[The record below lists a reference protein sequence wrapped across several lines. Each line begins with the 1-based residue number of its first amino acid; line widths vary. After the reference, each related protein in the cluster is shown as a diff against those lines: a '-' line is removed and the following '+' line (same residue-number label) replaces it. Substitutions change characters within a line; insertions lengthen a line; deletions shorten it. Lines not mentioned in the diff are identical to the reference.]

1 MRRSNK
7 FVMLITAF
15 VFVISFM
22 ATNFAF
28 GTTMKTHAATG
39 NYFDH
44 QAVPAKATMGETIN
58 LPVPSTQNLIE
69 VTNPLGDKVELS
81 GATFTASMAGY
92 YNVDYYFKDGT
103 FYKGLK
109 IFVKAENPEFVI
121 PFGGAEIPTYIAKGT
136 AVKIPAAT
144 LAVYKADGTIDEDA
158 TADVNQIF
166 TITYKVMN
174 PTGTEDTLTVGGD
187 GYCTFTPNQAGSYF
201 VRYIAKSANQT
212 ISEDFTVKVQNEFE
226 DKDKPELTAPNVPSD
241 VNQKSKVTLPI
252 ASATD
257 NFDAKVKI
265 AISVTDKDNKPV
277 KGYNDDDPKDVKPT
291 TTDAIFDNSRNMS
304 FYTFLGETY
313 TVKYT
318 ATDDSGNSMEVVY
331 PITVADRQAPTF
343 DLEENIVP
351 SKWGKIV
358 KYGDS
363 DNPTTLADSK
373 IRFPAP
379 YAYDN
384 VTTEANLSYT
394 FTLKSPSGANFYVA
408 TVKGG
413 IVTLDPSYKDSS
425 VSASRESGM
434 TKSDY
439 FAFDV
444 NAYGASQT
452 LGEYVATYT
461 VKDEKNNSK
470 TETYR
475 VNITGTYEDYTMPE
489 LEIKNIPDFIFVG
502 DEFVPQSISA
512 YDKED
517 TTTVY
522 LDVVYDYKATGNGTD
537 RNDFF
542 DEDDSITFD
551 DEGVITINVTAK
563 DKVGNTV
570 TEKINI
576 QVIDPTI
583 VKQAPAIAYTVAA
596 ENLDGANIV
605 ADLDNGGLF
614 SLSSL
619 TVTGALDNYMGCE
632 IVVRAPAKNNAKTT
646 IDGVD
651 YYGTGVIVSSSSEF
665 VRTDNVSSKIEF
677 KSFSFKTTQIG
688 TYSVTIRAFDV
699 AGCSSF
705 TTLLV
710 NVTGSEFPYTPNETL
725 SVNTTVPTTLQLN
738 EAFAL
743 PKYTAQ
749 EGYQILTAITGPQYE
764 LKGNI
769 FTPKANGSYKI
780 SFCNYKDG
788 VKSPAKTFD
797 VTVTDTA
804 TPTFT
809 LLEEYSSYVKKWIEA
824 DYEKL
829 TGAERYAKMA
839 KVPAVSV
846 TSITGVTNLTVSVKD
861 KVNETVKTEMYE
873 GREYFKPVKD
883 GQYVITYTVKTLS
896 NTAYHDIKMFS
907 GDLVQPTW
915 KPGIMVAPAP
925 SYKVDDEFTF
935 SEILAED
942 ETTNDN
948 NITYYK
954 KLIGPDKS
962 ELYSDSSSKTTKKFT
977 FTKAGIYKVIYE
989 ATDEAGNKAIKEYTI
1004 SVTGKQ
1010 DGGINYQLLTTVL
1023 IIIVVIL
1030 IISVGAYMLFFRK
1043 QKERA

>member
-28 GTTMKTHAATG
+28 GTTMKTHAAT
-39 NYFDH
+39 NSFDNLV
-44 QAVPAKATMGETIN
+44 VPAKATMGQVIT
-58 LPVPSTQNLIE
+58 LPSPASTNSIE
-69 VTNPLGDKVELS
+69 VTNPNGDKVSLD
-81 GATFTASMAGY
+81 GTTTFTAAMAGY
-92 YNVDYYFKDGT
+92 YNVDYYFIDGT
-103 FYKGLK
+103 FYKGLR

-121 PFGGAEIPTYIAKGT
+121 PFGGADIPTYVKKGT
-136 AVKIPAAT
+136 AFNIPVVT
-144 LAVYKADGTIDEDA
+144 LAVYKADGTVDEDA
-158 TADVNQIF
+158 TKSVNQVF
-166 TITYKVMN
+166 TITYKVMK
-174 PTGTEDTLTVGGD
+174 PDGSEDTLSASG
-187 GYCTFTPNQAGSYF
+187 GYCTFTPALAGSYF

-212 ISEDFTVKVQNEFE
+212 ISKDFTVKVQEDFE

-252 ASATD
+252 ATATD
-257 NFDAKVKI
+257 NFDANVKI
-265 AISVTDKDNKPV
+265 AITVTDKDNKPV
-277 KGYNDDDPKDVKPT
+277 KGYNDDDPKNVTAKEE
-291 TTDAIFDNSRNMS
+291 DAIFDNSRNMS
-304 FYTFLGETY
+304 FYTFSGETY
-313 TVKYT
+313 SVKYS
-318 ATDDSGNSMEVVY
+318 ATDDNGNTMDVVY
-331 PITVADRQAPTF
+331 PITVADRQSPVF
-343 DLEENIVP
+343 DMEENIVP

-363 DNPTTLADSK
+363 DNPTELTDSK
-373 IRFPAP
+373 IKFPAP

-384 VTTEANLSYT
+384 VTAESNLTYT
-394 FTLKSPSGANFYVA
+394 FTLKNPSGINFYVA
-408 TVKGG
+408 TIKGG
-413 IVTLDPSYKDSS
+413 TVTTDPNYSNAS
-425 VSASRESGM
+425 VSPSRTSGM
-434 TKSDY
+434 SKTDY

-444 NAYGASQT
+444 NTYNISSQT

-461 VKDEKNNSK
+461 VRDEKNNSK
-470 TETYR
+470 TVSYN
-475 VNITGTYEDYTMPE
+475 VNVAGVYEDYTMPE
-489 LEIKNIPDFIFVG
+489 LEFKNIPDFIFVD

-522 LDVVYDYKATGNGTD
+522 LDVVYNYRADNGTT

-542 DEDDSITFD
+542 DEDDSITF
-551 DEGVITINVTAK
+551 EFAGVITINVTAK

-570 TEKINI
+570 TEKIEV

-583 VKQAPAIAYTVAA
+583 VKRAPDIDYAVSA
-596 ENLDGANIV
+596 ENLEGGKNIAN
-605 ADLDNGGLF
+605 LDNGGKF

-619 TVTGALDNYMGCE
+619 KIDGDLDNYMGCE
-632 IVVRAPAKNNAKTT
+632 IIVRAPAKNNAKTT
-646 IDGVD
+646 INNID
-651 YYGTGVIVSSSSEF
+651 YYGTGVIVSTTSEF
-665 VRTDNVSSKIEF
+665 VRTDKGASTIDY
-677 KSFSFKTTQIG
+677 KSFSFKATQIG
-688 TYSVTIRAFDV
+688 TYSLTIRAFDV

-705 TTLLV
+705 TTILIDV
-710 NVTGSEFPYTPNETL
+710 SGSEFPYTPAETL
-725 SVNTTVPTTLQLN
+725 SVNTTVPSTLQLN

-780 SFCNYKDG
+780 SFSNYNSTTG
-788 VKSPAKTFD
+788 VTSPPKTFD

-809 LLEEYSSYVKKWIEA
+809 LLEEYSSYVKKW
-824 DYEKL
+824 DEKTDEQL
-829 TGAERYAKMA
+829 TGAERYSKMA
-839 KVPAVSV
+839 KVPAISV
-846 TSITGVTNLTVSVKD
+846 TSITGVTSLEVIVRD
-861 KVNETVKTEMYE
+861 KLSEVVKTEKYN
-873 GREYFKPVKD
+873 GSEYFKPVKD
-883 GQYVITYTVKTLS
+883 GRYTITYTVKTLS
-896 NTAYHDIKMFS
+896 NTATYDITMFA

-915 KPGIMVAPAP
+915 KATIVEPAK
-925 SYKVDDEFTF
+925 SYKIDDEFTF
-935 SEILAED
+935 SDISAQD
-942 ETTNDN
+942 ETSTEN

-962 ELYSDSSSKTTKKFT
+962 ELYSDTSSVTTKKFT

-989 ATDEAGNKAIKEYTI
+989 ATDEAGNTAIKEFTI
-1004 SVTGKQ
+1004 SVTGK
-1010 DGGINYQLLTTVL
+1010 DTSDINYKLLTTVL

-1030 IISVGAYMLFFRK
+1030 IISVGAYMMFFRK